1 MKPRR
6 PRMTRQLVD
15 RLLFYMR
22 DQLALSDDVECEPG
36 EMAQWVRDEQ
46 WLLRMREWF
55 DAREGKE

>member
-15 RLLFYMR
+15 RLLYYMR
-22 DQLALSDDVECEPG
+22 DQLLLSDDVEWEPG
-36 EMAQWVRDEQ
+36 ERVQWVRDEQ

-55 DAREGKE
+55 DARGGEE